1 MCWLPHHCLPRPKSP
16 HPTRAESIQGEV
28 MDERLDIILS
38 LGFNIISD
46 MQWLMRIWTVL
57 ADGFVG
63 ADVPPSVQRPV

>member
-1 MCWLPHHCLPRPKSP
+1 
-16 HPTRAESIQGEV
+16 